1 MKIVTSFLAAL
12 LLAGSLVAS
21 ATAVYAEDEGS
32 DWQTR
37 IREMRKF
44 KYEYAQD

>member
-21 ATAVYAEDEGS
+21 ATAAYAEEETDGS
-32 DWQTR
+32 WQAH
-37 IREMRKF
+37 IREMRKL
-44 KYEYAQD
+44 KYEQD